1 MLHKL
6 KYNQIQVFIFIL
18 ILSVLFT
25 SVVQANNK
33 KVLKDNINLNTDYV
47 FFYEDFEGKESKYV
61 DLNPL
66 GLGGYS
72 REGITYEVVNSSLHV
87 NLTSGKAKRPIG
99 IKNLVPLPESI
110 IEFGVRNSP
119 HSWIHA
125 RLYYGGYANTAKYID
140 VYYYYSAT
148 KSQFRVYNGK
158 ETIGTFYPSI
168 NHRYK
173 KHGVTWD
180 KYKIVIHKN
189 HTISA
194 PIT

>member
-72 REGITYEVVNSSLHV
+72 REGIT
-87 NLTSGKAKRPIG
+87 
-99 IKNLVPLPESI
+99 
-110 IEFGVRNSP
+110 
-119 HSWIHA
+119 
-125 RLYYGGYANTAKYID
+125 
-140 VYYYYSAT
+140 
-148 KSQFRVYNGK
+148 
-158 ETIGTFYPSI
+158 
-168 NHRYK
+168 
-173 KHGVTWD
+173 
-180 KYKIVIHKN
+180 
-189 HTISA
+189 
-194 PIT
+194 